1 LGAGGGGFDLEDLDG
16 VVVGENLHILMVMV
30 CVVGLV
36 VDLLVVVWLL
46 VVLLG

>member
-1 LGAGGGGFDLEDLDG
+1 MIWRIWM
-16 VVVGENLHILMVMV
+16 VWWWGENLHILMVMV